1 MRAWWLAWQFL
12 TRLPVRIAGEVNER
26 MLAGS
31 VIYYPAVGAAL
42 GVAWCW
48 LQRLGWSRLPTPTA
62 GWLLVAAQAMI
73 TGGLHLDGL
82 ADLTD
87 GWFGSYD
94 RERRLAIM
102 RDSRIGALGAVSLLL
117 VLSLKASLLATAP
130 AAALVLVL
138 YECTAKLVLVLAV
151 VAFPYARGSGT
162 GSLLRQAG
170 WRQAVTATLIPL
182 TLLLWARSWPL
193 TIACGLAG
201 SVCWLLAKRWATS
214 LGGLTGD
221 CYGAL
226 HEIYQV
232 LFLLS
237 WEVLR

>member
-1 MRAWWLAWQFL
+1 MKAWWLAWQFL
-12 TRLPVRIAGEVNER
+12 TRLPVGIKGEVDDR
-26 MLAGS
+26 MLAAS
-31 VIYYPAVGAAL
+31 ISYYPIVGAAL
-42 GVAWCW
+42 GAAWYW
-48 LQRLGWSRLPTPTA
+48 LQWLGWSRVPALTL
-62 GWLLVAAQAMI
+62 GLLLVGAQALV

-82 ADLTD
+82 CDFID
-87 GWFGSYD
+87 GWFGSRD

-102 RDSRIGALGAVSLLL
+102 RDSRIGAFGAIALCL
-117 VLSLKASLLATAP
+117 VLLLKASLLATP
-130 AAALVLVL
+130 PREVLGLVL
-138 YECTAKLVLVLAV
+138 YECSAKLVLVLAV
-151 VAFPYARGSGT
+151 VAFPYARSSGT

-170 WRQAVTATLIPL
+170 WRQALAAALLPV
-182 TLLLWARSWPL
+182 TLLIWAKSWPL

-201 SVCWLLAKRWATS
+201 SLCWLLGSRWSTA

-232 LFLLS
+232 VFLLS

>member
-1 MRAWWLAWQFL
+1 MKAWWLAWQFL
-12 TRLPVRIAGEVNER
+12 TRLPVRIEGEVNDR
-26 MLAGS
+26 MMAGS
-31 VIYYPAVGAAL
+31 IGYYPIVGAAL
-42 GVAWCW
+42 GAAWYW
-48 LQRLGWSRLPTPTA
+48 LQLFGWSWLPALTV
-62 GWLLVAAQAMI
+62 GLLLVAAQALV

-82 ADLTD
+82 SDFVD
-87 GWFGSYD
+87 GWFGGRD

-102 RDSRIGALGAVSLLL
+102 RDSRIGALGASALCL
-117 VLSLKASLLATAP
+117 VLLLKASLLATP
-130 AAALVLVL
+130 PREVLSLVL
-138 YECTAKLVLVLAV
+138 YECSAKLVLVLAV
-151 VAFPYARGSGT
+151 VAFPYARSSGT

-170 WRQAVTATLIPL
+170 WRQALAAALLPV
-182 TLLLWARSWPL
+182 TLLLWAKSWPL
-193 TIACGLAG
+193 TIASGLAMLA
-201 SVCWLLAKRWATS
+201 CWWLASRWSAA